1 MSLAAVV
8 VATIYGTGIL
18 LYVTLEALAGKEV
31 FSMVVNE
38 VGPFLHI
45 QLIVVSVV
53 CLGGYV
59 SQMVRLYQK
68 GSVNS
73 IILNFCLI
81 GIFLMLAYRVF
92 MGRLSEEAV
101 VVLQLKQ
108 ITFTVLGIGLV
119 GTGVF
124 AVIDKMKK

>member
-1 MSLAAVV
+1 
-8 VATIYGTGIL
+8 
-18 LYVTLEALAGKEV
+18 
-31 FSMVVNE
+31 
-38 VGPFLHI
+38 
-45 QLIVVSVV
+45 
-53 CLGGYV
+53 
-59 SQMVRLYQK
+59 
-68 GSVNS
+68 
-73 IILNFCLI
+73 
-81 GIFLMLAYRVF
+81 MLAYRVF